1 MYLKQIL
8 INCLSLHSEIH
19 YILKQSFFL
28 EIYKMEAMLR
38 LSLWVFHY
46 RYQNT
51 KSELA
56 DSTLGWGVGK
66 HCGRLKGSTQT
77 D

>member
-1 MYLKQIL
+1 
-8 INCLSLHSEIH
+8 
-19 YILKQSFFL
+19 
-28 EIYKMEAMLR
+28 MEAMLR

-46 RYQNT
+46 HYQNT